1 MEQIDF
7 LKHINHLIFI
17 DRLTIKRLSSMKRGL
32 SISHITQNMKVSQS
46 LLDLSTTSTSNI
58 REIDIYEINRGNSS
72 HTVSKISNEQL

>member
-58 REIDIYEINRGNSS
+58 REIDNST

>member
-32 SISHITQNMKVSQS
+32 SISQVTQNMKVSQS

-58 REIDIYEINRGNSS
+58 REIKIYEINRG
-72 HTVSKISNEQL
+72 TVSKIFNEQL

>member
-1 MEQIDF
+1 
-7 LKHINHLIFI
+7 
-17 DRLTIKRLSSMKRGL
+17 MKRGL

-58 REIDIYEINRGNSS
+58 REIDNST